1 MIVKEEFRGGLDENN
16 HYVSAVAKHFPR
28 GFFKH
33 KKKLYTL
40 KEFNPLIKMS
50 HLKISL
56 GTFSSL
62 IWNLIRANLMFTL
75 WYATNVELKHLF

>member
-16 HYVSAVAKHFPR
+16 HYVSAMANHFSR
-28 GFFKH
+28 GIFKH
-33 KKKLYTL
+33 KKK
-40 KEFNPLIKMS
+40 EFYPLIKMS

-75 WYATNVELKHLF
+75 